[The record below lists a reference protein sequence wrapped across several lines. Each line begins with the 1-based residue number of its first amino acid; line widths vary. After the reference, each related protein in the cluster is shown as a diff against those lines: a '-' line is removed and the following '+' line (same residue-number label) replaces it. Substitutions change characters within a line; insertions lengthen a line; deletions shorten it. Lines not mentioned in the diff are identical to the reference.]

1 MLLGPNTVYK
11 CPNCENLITNGSLM
25 SGNTNGAKIY
35 SDGRMFATMYPEYPE
50 ITKCR
55 NCDAI
60 FWLNKIEEIGTYNW
74 GDADN
79 QDWENADEADFLYLD
94 DYFRALKSGLA
105 TDKDEEIYIRENI
118 WWAYNNRIRGGKKIF
133 ETNEDELV
141 WEKNVKK
148 LLELLDHSE
157 EGDQI
162 MVAELYRNLG
172 NYKESISILKG
183 IDNEYQ
189 NSVKKKLL
197 KACKQ
202 KNRWVFLLN
211 DDEESNTI
219 KAKFKN
225 IYRKIT
231 SLFQ

>member
-1 MLLGPNTVYK
+1 MLFGPNTVYK

-35 SDGRMFATMYPEYPE
+35 SDGRMFATMLPEYPE
-50 ITKCR
+50 IAKCR

-60 FWLNKIEEIGTYNW
+60 FWLSKKEEIGTYNC

-79 QDWENADEADFLYLD
+79 QEWENADEADFLNLD

-105 TDKDEEIYIRENI
+105 TDKEEEIYIRENI
-118 WWAYNNRIRGGKKIF
+118 WWAYNDRIRYGKKTF
-133 ETNEDELV
+133 TKNEELD
-141 WEKNVKK
+141 WEENIKK
-148 LLELLDHSE
+148 LLDLLDLSE
-157 EGDQI
+157 EWDQLKI
-162 MVAELYRNLG
+162 AELYRNLG
-172 NYKESISILKG
+172 NFKESISILKS
-183 IDNEYQ
+183 INSEYQ
-189 NSVKKKLL
+189 NSIKKKLL

-219 KAKFKN
+219 KARFKSL
-225 IYRKIT
+225 YRKIAN
-231 SLFQ
+231 LFH